1 MAEES
6 KLGRAKNKLLRVTF
20 PDGTTYCYSR
30 ASATLVATLAKI
42 GSDKFPQI
50 KMDIAR
56 LPMLSKEIYP
66 QFKDYMKPVCDGWYV
81 NTQPATDYKYIQLRA
96 IDAQLN
102 LGLKVEIGD
111 DFATTPAPQAPKTKK
126 KGTLRVQFPDG
137 EVLEST
143 ATTEVF
149 VEAVKKLGLE
159 EVKRKGIMWG
169 SNPIVSTYQANKQQV
184 EAAPGRWVAVPNL
197 LKDKVK
203 LLSVIAAMMRVKL
216 DIKAY

>member
-1 MAEES
+1 MTEES

-30 ASATLVATLAKI
+30 AAATLVATLAKI

-169 SNPIVSTYQANKQQV
+169 SNPIVSTCQANKQQV

-203 LLSVIAAMMRVKL
+203 LISVIAAMMRVKL